1 MMLTCMMA
9 LSCST
14 GSNNVSETD
23 SMNAIDE
30 SNRIMDTAVGPNPN
44 GYAPPN
50 TAKIPLKQETLR
62 RLYSNDFLYDII
74 SSIDRCFF

>member
-1 MMLTCMMA
+1 MKNILMMLTCMMA

-30 SNRIMDTAVGPNPN
+30 SNGIMDTAVGPNPN

-50 TAKIPLKQETLR
+50 A
-62 RLYSNDFLYDII
+62 DIDT
-74 SSIDRCFF
+74 SQYRKDSIKARDSAAALQQ

>member
-1 MMLTCMMA
+1 MILTCMMA

-23 SMNAIDE
+23 SMNGIDE
-30 SNRIMDTAVGPNPN
+30 SNGIMDTAVGPNPN

-50 TAKIPLKQETLR
+50 A
-62 RLYSNDFLYDII
+62 DIDT
-74 SSIDRCFF
+74 SQYRKDSIKARDSAAALQQ

>member
-50 TAKIPLKQETLR
+50 A
-62 RLYSNDFLYDII
+62 DIDT
-74 SSIDRCFF
+74 SQYRKDSIKARDSAAALQQ

>member
-30 SNRIMDTAVGPNPN
+30 SNGIMDTAVGPNPN

-50 TAKIPLKQETLR
+50 A
-62 RLYSNDFLYDII
+62 DIDT
-74 SSIDRCFF
+74 SQYRKDSIKARDSAAALQQ

>member
-1 MMLTCMMA
+1 MMLLCMLA

-30 SNRIMDTAVGPNPN
+30 SNGIMDTAVGPNPD

-50 TAKIPLKQETLR
+50 TDIDTSQYRKDSIKARDSAKH
-62 RLYSNDFLYDII
+62 
-74 SSIDRCFF
+74 

>member
-1 MMLTCMMA
+1 MKNILLILTCMMA

-30 SNRIMDTAVGPNPN
+30 SNGIMDTAVGPNPN

-50 TAKIPLKQETLR
+50 A
-62 RLYSNDFLYDII
+62 DIDT
-74 SSIDRCFF
+74 SQYRKDSIKARDSAAALQQ

>member
-1 MMLTCMMA
+1 MMA

-30 SNRIMDTAVGPNPN
+30 SNSIMDTAVGPNPN

-50 TAKIPLKQETLR
+50 A
-62 RLYSNDFLYDII
+62 DIDT
-74 SSIDRCFF
+74 SQYRKDSIKARDSAAALQQ

>member
-1 MMLTCMMA
+1 MILTCMMA

-30 SNRIMDTAVGPNPN
+30 SNGIMDTAVGPNPN

-50 TAKIPLKQETLR
+50 A
-62 RLYSNDFLYDII
+62 DIDT
-74 SSIDRCFF
+74 SQYRKDSIKARDSAAALQQ

>member
-1 MMLTCMMA
+1 MAVICILA

-14 GSNNVSETD
+14 APKDASEMD

-30 SNRIMDTAVGPNPN
+30 SNGIMDTAVGPNPD

-50 TAKIPLKQETLR
+50 ADIDTSQYRKDSIKARDSAVLKQ
-62 RLYSNDFLYDII
+62 
-74 SSIDRCFF
+74 

>member
-1 MMLTCMMA
+1 MKNILMILTCMMA

-23 SMNAIDE
+23 SMNGIDE
-30 SNRIMDTAVGPNPN
+30 SNGIMDTTVGPNPN

-50 TAKIPLKQETLR
+50 ADIDTSQYRKDSIKARDSAAPLQQ
-62 RLYSNDFLYDII
+62 
-74 SSIDRCFF
+74 